1 MRTVSIGLAAIAAGA
16 AILGAGA
23 ASAAVLTFDPAVACG
38 ASNCTQYAPISQSYG
53 DTAFVDV
60 SYSSLSGFGNS
71 SVTDQNAYYWD
82 TGYGDLTNVVYG
94 GTSSNEVL
102 QIKFTALN
110 GARLKLSGFQSA
122 GYSGTHN
129 SELRFYSL
137 NYNLLGVEA
146 SVAPGTGH
154 YTFSCPDCTIYGGFI
169 MQLGPDGYNSGIT
182 NIDITQ
188 AAVPE
193 PANWALLIA
202 GFGLVGGAMRRRAH
216 SRAPA
221 LARRR

>member
-1 MRTVSIGLAAIAAGA
+1 MRIVSTGLLAMAMCIGGI
-16 AILGAGA
+16 GAGR
-23 ASAAVLTFDPAVACG
+23 ASAVVLNFDPAVACG
-38 ASNCTQYAPISQSYG
+38 AGVCAPYSAISQSYG
-53 DTAFVDV
+53 DTAFMDV

-71 SVTDQNAYYWD
+71 SVTDVNAYYWD

-122 GYSGTHN
+122 GYSGTYN

-182 NIDITQ
+182 NIDVTQ
-188 AAVPE
+188 APVPE
-193 PANWALLIA
+193 PAGWALLIA
-202 GFGLVGGAMRRRAH
+202 GFGLSGAAMRRRLAL
-216 SRAPA
+216 PA
-221 LARRR
+221 